1 MARAKK
7 TDENGSP
14 KKPSARSKS
23 NGSAAVGT
31 AEARTPESNT
41 SPLTTAPSTTSHET
55 RTPQP
60 IRMTEEEVRARAYE
74 LYLQRHG
81 LSGTPEEDWYRA
93 EAELRGKSA

>member
-7 TDENGSP
+7 TDETGSP
-14 KKPSARSKS
+14 KKPSTRSKS
-23 NGSAAVGT
+23 NGGAAVGT
-31 AEARTPESNT
+31 AEARTSESNIET
-41 SPLTTAPSTTSHET
+41 LKTATPTTSKDT

-81 LSGTPEEDWYRA
+81 RSGTPEEDWYRA

>member
-7 TDENGSP
+7 NDETGSP
-14 KKPSARSKS
+14 KKPSARAKS
-23 NGSAAVGT
+23 NGGAAVGT
-31 AEARTPESNT
+31 AEARTPEMNT
-41 SPLTTAPSTTSHET
+41 ATLTPTTTITKHET

-81 LSGTPEEDWYRA
+81 LSGTPEEDWFRA

>member
-7 TDENGSP
+7 TDDAGSP
-14 KKPSARSKS
+14 KKPSTRAKS
-23 NGSAAVGT
+23 NGGAAVGT
-31 AEARTPESNT
+31 AEARIPESST
-41 SPLTTAPSTTSHET
+41 ATLTNATPTTNQEA